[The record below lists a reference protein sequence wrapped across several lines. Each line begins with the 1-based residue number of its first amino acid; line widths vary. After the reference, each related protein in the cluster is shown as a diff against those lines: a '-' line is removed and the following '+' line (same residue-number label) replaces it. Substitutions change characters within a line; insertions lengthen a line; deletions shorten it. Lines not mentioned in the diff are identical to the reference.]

1 MVHLGNDKN
10 KILWGPNSA
19 NSFSTEALWD
29 SFKTRRE
36 NVAWHGLVWFK
47 KNVLRYAFTLWLA
60 IKDKLTTRDKLVK

>member
-10 KILWGPNSA
+10 KILWSPNSA
-19 NSFSTEALWD
+19 KSFSTEAMWD

-36 NVAWHGLVWFK
+36 KVAQHGLVWFK
-47 KNVLRYAFTLWLA
+47 KHVPRYAFTLWLA